1 MDQPAREPILIIR
14 ADGLKIELAVLPSDP
29 EAAENIIRQ
38 AAARGCSFLN
48 RRLIPL
54 EAIRH

>member
-48 RRLIPL
+48 RIRLTNYN
-54 EAIRH
+54 